1 MRPIKFKGKATMTIE
16 ELDDMHFEH
25 DNGWF
30 VGNLVMFGDVP
41 YIVGDFIEVDEEYT
55 INEFWVKVHPESVSQ
70 YTGKISNTQEEIFE
84 GDILNVIAENI
95 EYKDD
100 YLGVVKMIDGSW
112 MVDKN
117 GNSEKYEMDHLF
129 DPTLEIH
136 VEGTVYEDKRLLE
149 VQT

>member
-1 MRPIKFKGKATMTIE
+1 MTIE

-117 GNSEKYEMDHLF
+117 G
-129 DPTLEIH
+129 
-136 VEGTVYEDKRLLE
+136 
-149 VQT
+149 